1 MSYLASIVAAQ
12 NLLESDQEFEE
23 EMEEEIESE
32 GENQDEEGELNE
44 LEMEEEITDE
54 EEYEYIYEE
63 YEEEEEIEDQNN
75 LDINKNCEDDEE
87 GNKTPLL
94 STRSSVDEAVLD
106 ERLRRLIEAPQDEF
120 ERESALNLQLGNNAF
135 WIPERDYAFRL
146 CRVYQDGNA
155 SKLLSEQQVS
165 VEIINEFGSENE
177 TNDCGDDGKKQICIV
192 SRECLQQTS
201 VSHLCSDMTQLSELN
216 EPSVL
221 ECIRRRY
228 SLNLIHTFS
237 GLFCVVVNPWKN
249 LPGLYSKEMRNIYA
263 KACTT
268 STELPPHVFYVAQSA
283 FDGICSP
290 PSVVTSQSILITGES
305 GAGKTENTRRIIE
318 YLIDVSGNYSQKIPN
333 INNERKSIDSALL
346 AAGTVLEAFGNA
358 QTIHNDNSSR
368 LGKFIRLE
376 FESGGR
382 LRSACIDCYL
392 LEKSRVVCQNPGD
405 RNFHIFY
412 RLLENSSFLASDKA
426 QRIANKIFGY
436 SSLKADLF
444 RFLNQGNVAEQ
455 SVHAKFVDDL
465 EGGRETEQALDQLE
479 FTQLEKGWIR
489 ELMFA
494 CILIGQIRFGERSGL
509 DMSFVEEMME
519 VEAVSELLGLSHSS
533 YLVDALTQ
541 PSIKVGDVFIKRSQ
555 PLRKTQASAQALAK
569 CLYERVFNW
578 ILSKCNKAIGINND
592 ENGNN
597 IKEKHKF
604 IGVLDMAGFE
614 IMEINSFEQ
623 LCINYTNER
632 LQQFFNDFMFVREQQ
647 EYTREGIQWTEQS
660 YGDDLQ
666 PTIDLIEKPLGIL
679 SLLQEECIVP
689 NGSELSLLEKMFQR
703 LSQTSPSVFAKAKQ
717 TSRTLNSGHFTI
729 YHYAS
734 SVIYNVDGWLEKN
747 RDSVDSNILQV
758 LANSQHP
765 LLSQLFCFNNS
776 QLICSKRKGPAMA
789 QASISFVYREQLN
802 KLLDTI
808 KQTRAHFIRCIV
820 PNHQRIPFKLNGPLA
835 MHQLRCNGV
844 LEGIRICQRGYPN
857 RVRFEE
863 FISRYRLLSSKSQ
876 EYQQK
881 KSNNDPR
888 TLVRNLCEDLE
899 LDEERFQIGRT
910 RLFCRVGLLSE
921 LEARRRTKLSKTLTD
936 LQAYIRWYWA
946 QIELKRRRDEW
957 ESLLTIQQS
966 IRYYIQLKSWSWYRL
981 YQKVFQL
988 IPLVLDKRRLNELM
1002 AENNELV
1009 RKLEESNE
1017 KLQKTKRDLTEC
1029 SERLEKSE
1037 KSRED
1042 ERSKTQELRSELHL
1056 NEELL
1061 ERMERKWDEQHLKVM
1076 RLNNTLG
1083 EQTKAIER
1091 LEEERN
1097 ELNKEYEKLKESY
1110 RLECLERSSVEQS
1123 LNSSQE
1129 ESSKLR
1135 SEATEM
1141 LTEITRLRSEINLR
1155 DEQIHEQKELINE
1168 NMTQIGDL
1176 NNSIFEANEKL
1187 GELQPLLHSEKLARR
1202 RADNLADDLSQELN
1216 KMGEELDKVNAKRDA
1231 MKEQLR
1237 AREVQT
1243 RKLERKL
1250 EDKQA
1255 EMDECVCELKKAHK
1269 RIQTELQTQLD
1280 DWRKKGL
1287 RLETENAQLKGKLEA
1302 AEIKE
1307 KTIER
1312 NNSGTLRSA
1321 TGRFGSLQATQE
1333 RDLRDSSIDSDV
1345 GMVGTG
1351 IFRSSYASRNTTL
1364 MSATVSSSCS
1374 SSLYSGGLS
1383 RRYKRYEANNA
1394 LSESTHSTTNSLFES
1409 NLLRRSG
1416 SRTSSMGNL
1425 SSSVSTTSSLRRAA
1439 VANSAAMITSLTATI
1454 DSGLLSRSPSAASTV
1469 SGCVANTNNPP
1480 CGNYM
1485 QSLSQR
1491 LDGAERRLHEK
1502 EREIQ
1507 TVRQDSQLARRELD
1521 VYKQSLQESER
1532 SRDSLTKQCRQLTS
1546 ELEQMGKKLK
1556 DEEERFQTS
1565 QFESRKQS
1573 NDFIV

>member
-1 MSYLASIVAAQ
+1 
-12 NLLESDQEFEE
+12 
-23 EMEEEIESE
+23 
-32 GENQDEEGELNE
+32 
-44 LEMEEEITDE
+44 
-54 EEYEYIYEE
+54 
-63 YEEEEEIEDQNN
+63 
-75 LDINKNCEDDEE
+75 
-87 GNKTPLL
+87 
-94 STRSSVDEAVLD
+94 
-106 ERLRRLIEAPQDEF
+106 
-120 ERESALNLQLGNNAF
+120 
-135 WIPERDYAFRL
+135 
-146 CRVYQDGNA
+146 
-155 SKLLSEQQVS
+155 
-165 VEIINEFGSENE
+165 
-177 TNDCGDDGKKQICIV
+177 
-192 SRECLQQTS
+192 
-201 VSHLCSDMTQLSELN
+201 
-216 EPSVL
+216 
-221 ECIRRRY
+221 
-228 SLNLIHTFS
+228 
-237 GLFCVVVNPWKN
+237 
-249 LPGLYSKEMRNIYA
+249 MRNIYA

-268 STELPPHVFYVAQSA
+268 STELPPHVFFVAQSA

-290 PSVVTSQSILITGES
+290 PSVITSQSILITGES

-318 YLIDVSGNYSQKIPN
+318 YLINVSGNYSQKTPN
-333 INNERKSIDSALL
+333 LNEGRKSIDSALL

-376 FESGGR
+376 FENGGR

-412 RLLENSSFLASDKA
+412 RLLKNSSFLASDKA
-426 QRIANKIFGY
+426 QKIANKIFGY
-436 SSLKADLF
+436 SLVEADLF
-444 RFLNQGNVAEQ
+444 RFLNQGNIAEK

-465 EGGRETEQALDQLE
+465 EGGRETEQAIDQLE
-479 FTQLEKGWIR
+479 FTLNEKSWIR

-509 DMSFVEEMME
+509 DMSYVEEMLE
-519 VEAVSELLGLSHSS
+519 IEAVSELLGLSHSS
-533 YLVDALTQ
+533 HLVDALTQ

-578 ILSKCNKAIGINND
+578 ILAKCNKAIGINNNE
-592 ENGNN
+592 ENENKEMKNN
-597 IKEKHKF
+597 KF

-614 IMEINSFEQ
+614 IMERNSFEQ
-623 LCINYTNER
+623 LCINFTNER
-632 LQQFFNDFMFVREQQ
+632 LQQFFNDFLFVREQQ

-703 LSQTSPSVFAKAKQ
+703 LSHTAPSVFSKAKQ

-729 YHYAS
+729 CHYAG

-765 LLSQLFCFNNS
+765 LIFQLFTNS
-776 QLICSKRKGPAMA
+776 QLIYSKRKGPAMA

-802 KLLDTI
+802 KLLETI

-820 PNHQRIPFKLNGPLA
+820 PNHQRIPFQLNGPLA

-863 FISRYRLLSSKSQ
+863 FISRYRILSFKSQ

-881 KSNNDPR
+881 KLLNEDPR
-888 TLVRNLCEDLE
+888 ILVGNLCEDLE
-899 LDEERFQIGRT
+899 LDEKRFQIGRT

-921 LEARRRTKLSKTLTD
+921 LESRRRNKLSQTLTD

-966 IRYYIQLKSWSWYRL
+966 LRYYIQLKSWPWYRL

-988 IPLVLDKRRLNELM
+988 IPLVLDKRRLNELL
-1002 AENNELV
+1002 AENNELN

-1017 KLQKTKRDLTEC
+1017 KLQKTKRDLSEF

-1042 ERSKTQELRSELHL
+1042 ELSKTQELRSELHL

-1097 ELNKEYEKLKESY
+1097 GLNKENEMLKENY
-1110 RLECLERSSVEQS
+1110 RLECLERLSVEQS

-1135 SEATEM
+1135 VEATEM
-1141 LTEITRLRSEINLR
+1141 LTEISRLRSEINLR

-1168 NMTQIGDL
+1168 NLIQIGDL

-1187 GELQPLLHSEKLARR
+1187 NELQPLLHSEKLARR

-1216 KMGEELDKVNAKRDA
+1216 KMGEELDKVNGKRDA

-1243 RKLERKL
+1243 KKLERKL

-1269 RIQTELQTQLD
+1269 RIQTELQQQLD
-1280 DWRKKGL
+1280 DWRRKGL

-1307 KTIER
+1307 KTLER
-1312 NNSGTLRSA
+1312 NNSGNLRSA

-1333 RDLRDSSIDSDV
+1333 RDLRDSSVDSDV
-1345 GMVGTG
+1345 GIVGG
-1351 IFRSSYASRNTTL
+1351 GLFRPSYSSRNTTL
-1364 MSATVSSSCS
+1364 MSATVSSTCS
-1374 SSLYSGGLS
+1374 SSLYSGSLS
-1383 RRYKRYEANNA
+1383 RRYKRYETNNA
-1394 LSESTHSTTNSLFES
+1394 LSESTHSATTTSLFES

-1425 SSSVSTTSSLRRAA
+1425 SSSVSSTSSSLRRAA
-1439 VANSAAMITSLTATI
+1439 VANSAAMVLGICPL
-1454 DSGLLSRSPSAASTV
+1454 
-1469 SGCVANTNNPP
+1469 
-1480 CGNYM
+1480 
-1485 QSLSQR
+1485 
-1491 LDGAERRLHEK
+1491 
-1502 EREIQ
+1502 
-1507 TVRQDSQLARRELD
+1507 
-1521 VYKQSLQESER
+1521 
-1532 SRDSLTKQCRQLTS
+1532 
-1546 ELEQMGKKLK
+1546 
-1556 DEEERFQTS
+1556 
-1565 QFESRKQS
+1565 
-1573 NDFIV
+1573 

>member
-1 MSYLASIVAAQ
+1 M
-12 NLLESDQEFEE
+12 LE
-23 EMEEEIESE
+23 I
-32 GENQDEEGELNE
+32 
-44 LEMEEEITDE
+44 
-54 EEYEYIYEE
+54 
-63 YEEEEEIEDQNN
+63 
-75 LDINKNCEDDEE
+75 
-87 GNKTPLL
+87 
-94 STRSSVDEAVLD
+94 
-106 ERLRRLIEAPQDEF
+106 
-120 ERESALNLQLGNNAF
+120 
-135 WIPERDYAFRL
+135 
-146 CRVYQDGNA
+146 
-155 SKLLSEQQVS
+155 
-165 VEIINEFGSENE
+165 
-177 TNDCGDDGKKQICIV
+177 
-192 SRECLQQTS
+192 
-201 VSHLCSDMTQLSELN
+201 
-216 EPSVL
+216 
-221 ECIRRRY
+221 
-228 SLNLIHTFS
+228 
-237 GLFCVVVNPWKN
+237 
-249 LPGLYSKEMRNIYA
+249 
-263 KACTT
+263 
-268 STELPPHVFYVAQSA
+268 
-283 FDGICSP
+283 
-290 PSVVTSQSILITGES
+290 
-305 GAGKTENTRRIIE
+305 
-318 YLIDVSGNYSQKIPN
+318 
-333 INNERKSIDSALL
+333 
-346 AAGTVLEAFGNA
+346 
-358 QTIHNDNSSR
+358 
-368 LGKFIRLE
+368 
-376 FESGGR
+376 
-382 LRSACIDCYL
+382 
-392 LEKSRVVCQNPGD
+392 
-405 RNFHIFY
+405 
-412 RLLENSSFLASDKA
+412 
-426 QRIANKIFGY
+426 
-436 SSLKADLF
+436 
-444 RFLNQGNVAEQ
+444 
-455 SVHAKFVDDL
+455 
-465 EGGRETEQALDQLE
+465 
-479 FTQLEKGWIR
+479 
-489 ELMFA
+489 
-494 CILIGQIRFGERSGL
+494 
-509 DMSFVEEMME
+509 
-519 VEAVSELLGLSHSS
+519 EAVSELLGLSHSS
-533 YLVDALTQ
+533 HLVDALTQ

-578 ILSKCNKAIGINND
+578 ILAKCNKAIGINNNE
-592 ENGNN
+592 ENENKEMKNN
-597 IKEKHKF
+597 KF

-614 IMEINSFEQ
+614 IMERNSFEQ
-623 LCINYTNER
+623 LCINFTNER
-632 LQQFFNDFMFVREQQ
+632 LQQFFNDFLFVREQQ

-703 LSQTSPSVFAKAKQ
+703 LSHTAPSVFSKAKQ
-717 TSRTLNSGHFTI
+717 TSRTLNFGHFTI
-729 YHYAS
+729 CHYAG

-765 LLSQLFCFNNS
+765 LISQLFTNS
-776 QLICSKRKGPAMA
+776 QLIYSKRKGPAMA

-802 KLLDTI
+802 KLLETI

-820 PNHQRIPFKLNGPLA
+820 PNHQRIPFQLNGPLA

-863 FISRYRLLSSKSQ
+863 FISRYRILSFKSQ

-881 KSNNDPR
+881 KLLNEDPR
-888 TLVRNLCEDLE
+888 ILVGNLCEDLE
-899 LDEERFQIGRT
+899 LDEKRFQIGRT

-921 LEARRRTKLSKTLTD
+921 LESRRRNKLSQTLTD

-946 QIELKRRRDEW
+946 QIKLKRRRDEW

-966 IRYYIQLKSWSWYRL
+966 LRYYIQLKSWPWYRL

-988 IPLVLDKRRLNELM
+988 IPLVLDKRRLNELL
-1002 AENNELV
+1002 AENNELN

-1017 KLQKTKRDLTEC
+1017 KLHKAKRDVSEF

-1097 ELNKEYEKLKESY
+1097 GLNKENEMLKENY
-1110 RLECLERSSVEQS
+1110 RLECLERLSVEQS

-1141 LTEITRLRSEINLR
+1141 LTEISRLRSEINLR

-1168 NMTQIGDL
+1168 NLIQIGDL

-1187 GELQPLLHSEKLARR
+1187 NELQPLLHSEKLARR

-1216 KMGEELDKVNAKRDA
+1216 KMGEELDKVNGKRDA

-1243 RKLERKL
+1243 KKLERKL

-1269 RIQTELQTQLD
+1269 RIQTELQQQLD
-1280 DWRKKGL
+1280 DWRRKGL

-1307 KTIER
+1307 KTLER
-1312 NNSGTLRSA
+1312 NNSGNLRSA

-1333 RDLRDSSIDSDV
+1333 RDLRDSSVDSDV
-1345 GMVGTG
+1345 GIVGGG
-1351 IFRSSYASRNTTL
+1351 IFRPSYSSRNTTL
-1364 MSATVSSSCS
+1364 MSATVSSTCS
-1374 SSLYSGGLS
+1374 SSLYSGSLS
-1383 RRYKRYEANNA
+1383 RRYKRYETNNA
-1394 LSESTHSTTNSLFES
+1394 LSESTHSATTTSLFES

-1425 SSSVSTTSSLRRAA
+1425 SSSVSSTSSSLRRAA
-1439 VANSAAMITSLTATI
+1439 VANSAAMILGI
-1454 DSGLLSRSPSAASTV
+1454 CP
-1469 SGCVANTNNPP
+1469 
-1480 CGNYM
+1480 
-1485 QSLSQR
+1485 
-1491 LDGAERRLHEK
+1491 
-1502 EREIQ
+1502 
-1507 TVRQDSQLARRELD
+1507 
-1521 VYKQSLQESER
+1521 
-1532 SRDSLTKQCRQLTS
+1532 
-1546 ELEQMGKKLK
+1546 
-1556 DEEERFQTS
+1556 F
-1565 QFESRKQS
+1565 
-1573 NDFIV
+1573 